1 MDSATRS
8 LVRLRAGN
16 RCEYCLIRQV
26 HYESA
31 MHVEHI
37 VAKQHLGNDDPANL
51 ALACNHCNLHKGP
64 NLSGVD
70 PVDGQIA
77 PLFNPRTNT
86 WADHFALRGP
96 WIVGLTPVGRATVQV
111 LAMNAPHLLDLRN
124 DLLMLGE
131 YP

>member
-1 MDSATRS
+1 
-8 LVRLRAGN
+8 
-16 RCEYCLIRQV
+16 
-26 HYESA
+26 
-31 MHVEHI
+31 MHIEHI
-37 VAKQHLGNDDPANL
+37 VAKQHLGNDDPVNL

-70 PVDGQIA
+70 PDSGQIV
-77 PLFNPRTNT
+77 PLFNPHADT
-86 WADHFALRGP
+86 WGEHFTLQGP

-111 LAMNAPHLLDLRN
+111 LAMNAPDLIDLRN